1 MSESLD
7 SKKFPTYCVA
17 LTQKQTH
24 MKLVIRIFLS
34 VVTNPLRFTIK
45 LVNRWGTSLNGSRS

>member
-24 MKLVIRIFLS
+24 EIGYKNFSFCRDKP
-34 VVTNPLRFTIK
+34 TTIYYK
-45 LVNRWGTSLNGSRS
+45 IGQ